1 MIIFKKKQGKIGE
14 EEEKRGSFHPDY
26 QKKNN

>member
-14 EEEKRGSFHPDY
+14 EEEKKGSFHPDN
-26 QKKNN
+26 QKNN